1 MTRGTH
7 DMTRPY
13 RLGMI
18 GLGIMGAPMVRRLR
32 AEGWEVTVWNL
43 EPERYATVEESGAV
57 WADSPAAVRAASDV
71 VMLCVLGDAAI
82 ESVCLGPQGLKG
94 ASGAATLID
103 FSTTSAE
110 ATRTIAEKLG
120 MDWLDVPMSGG
131 PGAAESGTLTLMAG
145 GEQATFDAMRPI
157 FESLAG
163 NTTLMGPPGA
173 GQMTKVLNQAICGA
187 NYLVL
192 AEALALAERAG
203 IDAARL
209 GACLAG
215 GMADS
220 VMLQRVFP
228 QMQARDFDPPRS
240 YARQLNKDLH
250 TVGRVVKELGL
261 TLPVLETSIAQYD
274 KFTSDGNEMVD
285 SAAVARLYIA
295 DKE

>member
-163 NTTLMGPPGA
+163 NTTLMGPLGA

-250 TVGRVVKELGL
+250 TVGRVVNELGL

>member
-13 RLGMI
+13 HLGMI

-163 NTTLMGPPGA
+163 NTTLMGPLGA

-250 TVGRVVKELGL
+250 TVGRVVNELGL